1 MKSLLVV
8 MLLAAAATAASI
20 DSEIPEVVVTYEDI
34 NDTDV
39 ADVTTTAV
47 ASRNNIN
54 VGVIGN
60 SRLLSRTHHV
70 RSGIPGHRHIQDITF
85 RANNGLRFTAIRV
98 THYGNYQGASAGI
111 RSGGVGSTVVTIRL
125 QSRVHFGYQ
134 YRIELYGR

>member
-20 DSEIPEVVVTYEDI
+20 DSEMPEVVVTYEDI
-34 NDTDV
+34 NGTDV
-39 ADVTTTAV
+39 ADVTAV

-98 THYGNYQGASAGI
+98 THYGNYQGASAG
-111 RSGGVGSTVVTIRL
+111 
-125 QSRVHFGYQ
+125 
-134 YRIELYGR
+134 